1 MKRNY
6 LMIGALTGTMLLAG
20 CSLSDFG
27 LGNEASE
34 DNNKSSQT
42 DKSNKDSN
50 SKSDNSTND
59 NKKNNDVNSVNSVKD
74 LNQAEKVA
82 LALSDDSVSNVAITA
97 NDLKRHSY
105 IENSNTGKKQQSI
118 DKYELQA
125 TGEELKTHQKG

>member
-27 LGNEASE
+27 LGNGASD

-59 NKKNNDVNSVNSVKD
+59 NKKNNDANSVNSVKD

-105 IENSNTGKKQQSI
+105 IENSNTGKSNKV
-118 DKYELQA
+118 
-125 TGEELKTHQKG
+125 

>member
-27 LGNEASE
+27 LGNGAS
-34 DNNKSSQT
+34 D
-42 DKSNKDSN
+42 DKTNHHKRINRIKDSN
-50 SKSDNSTND
+50 SKSDNSTN
-59 NKKNNDVNSVNSVKD
+59 NKKNNDANSENSVKD

-105 IENSNTGKKQQSI
+105 SENGNGGK
-118 DKYELQA
+118 
-125 TGEELKTHQKG
+125 TQKV